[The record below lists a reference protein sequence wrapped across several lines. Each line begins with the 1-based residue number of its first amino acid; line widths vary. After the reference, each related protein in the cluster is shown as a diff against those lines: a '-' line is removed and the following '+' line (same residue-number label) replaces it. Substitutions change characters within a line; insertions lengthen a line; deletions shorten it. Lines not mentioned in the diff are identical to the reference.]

1 MPLRSSIGQAA
12 TPATI
17 IRRVTDIL
25 SNRALNRATL
35 ARQHL
40 LERSSIPIPDMIDHL
55 VGMQAQNPLDPYFG
69 LWARISDFDPLD
81 LSGMIEERQAVRTA
95 FLRAT
100 IHLVTS
106 RDLLRID
113 PTVRPVAVR
122 VFASTTFARAIEG
135 IDFEE
140 LLHTGRSL
148 LEEKPR
154 SRADLAKLLAA
165 IWPDR
170 DAQSLAQ
177 AVTYNLPL
185 VQIPPRGIWGKKG
198 NATWATV
205 ESWLGT
211 PIDARPAPER
221 LALRYLAAF
230 GPATVA
236 DMRTWSGIT
245 GLAAV
250 VEQIRPDLQVLRD
263 DQGRELLDLPDAPRP
278 DPDTPAPPRFL
289 PEYDNVL
296 LGHSDRSRVIGPD
309 ARPPGWAGNV
319 LYDGFLVGS
328 WKLATSK
335 AGPRISVS
343 PFQALSSRAES
354 EVAEEAAGLLEAL
367 GPGLEHHFDIKT
379 PN

>member
-1 MPLRSSIGQAA
+1 MPDL
-12 TPATI
+12 
-17 IRRVTDIL
+17 VTT
-25 SNRALNRATL
+25 RALNRATL

-40 LERSSIPIPDMIDHL
+40 LERSSIPVPEMIDHL

-69 LWARISDFDPLD
+69 LWARIADFDPLD
-81 LSGMIEERQAVRTA
+81 LSGMIEERKAVRTA

-106 RDLLRID
+106 RDLLTID
-113 PTVRPVAVR
+113 PTVRPVAAR
-122 VFASTTFARAIEG
+122 VFASTSFARDVEG
-135 IDFEE
+135 MDFVE

-154 SRADLAKLLAA
+154 SRAELAKLLAA

-170 DAQSLAQ
+170 DPQSMAQ

-185 VQIPPRGIWGKKG
+185 VQVPPRGLWGKKG

-211 PIDARPAPER
+211 QIDAKSAPDR

-230 GPATVA
+230 GPATVG
-236 DMRTWSGIT
+236 DMRTWSGVT
-245 GLAAV
+245 GLGAV
-250 VEQIRPDLQVLRD
+250 MEQIRPDLRVLRD

-296 LGHSDRSRVIGPD
+296 LGHSDRSRLIGPD
-309 ARPPGWAGNV
+309 AKPPGWAGNV

-328 WKLATSK
+328 WKLASSRTG
-335 AGPRISVS
+335 ARISVS
-343 PFQALSSRAES
+343 MFQSMSSQAMAVLTDEASRL
-354 EVAEEAAGLLEAL
+354 VAAIA
-367 GPGLEHHFDIKT
+367 PGLGQEVEFT
-379 PN
+379 APS

>member
-1 MPLRSSIGQAA
+1 M
-12 TPATI
+12 
-17 IRRVTDIL
+17 TDIL

-40 LERSSIPIPDMIDHL
+40 LERSTTPIPDMIEHL

-69 LWARISDFDPLD
+69 LWARIADFDPFD
-81 LSGMIEERQAVRTA
+81 LSAMIEERQAVRTA

-106 RDLLRID
+106 RDLLTVD

-122 VFASTTFARAIEG
+122 VFASTSFARDIKG
-135 IDFEE
+135 IDFEA
-140 LLHTGRSL
+140 LLQTGRSL

-154 SRADLAKLLAA
+154 SRADLANLLAA

-185 VQIPPRGIWGKKG
+185 VQVPPRGLWGKKG

-211 PIDARPAPER
+211 QIDAKPAPKR

-236 DMRTWSGIT
+236 DMRTWSGVT

-250 VEQIRPDLQVLRD
+250 VERIRPDLRALRD
-263 DQGRELLDLPDAPRP
+263 DQGRDLLDLPDAPRP

-328 WKLATSK
+328 WKVARSK
-335 AGPRISVS
+335 AGARISVS
-343 PFQALSSRAES
+343 PFQALSKEAVAGLNDEGIAAGGGHRSRARPRRGVHGS
-354 EVAEEAAGLLEAL
+354 RLTGHGTWGTDAQ
-367 GPGLEHHFDIKT
+367 
-379 PN
+379 